1 LKTPSIIRCYIY
13 LYSFIPLLLLLFVVL
28 PGDRRVVV
36 YCQVGQGGRR
46 RGRFFEFV
54 LDFRSY
60 SGVKY

>member
-1 LKTPSIIRCYIY
+1 M
-13 LYSFIPLLLLLFVVL
+13 LLFVVL

-36 YCQVGQGGRR
+36 YCQVGQGGEEE
-46 RGRFFEFV
+46 GKIFEIV